1 MFGHGEHVYRLIGRG
16 YLRNEIEQIFI
27 LGGLFVLHIIIEPC
41 SVRGAK
47 AAMYNNGDIH
57 RDDLFQEGMIAF
69 ITAVNTY
76 DPKKNASFRTYAAAC
91 INNRIISVLRSRNAQ
106 KNIPQDMMQ
115 NIDDGEEVQDFSADP
130 QNIYSAQEDDA
141 RFEDLLSEKLT
152 DFERSVLT
160 LRAEKLS
167 YEEIAERLGTNPK
180 AVDNALQRIRRKLA
194 SDSRR

>member
-1 MFGHGEHVYRLIGRG
+1 MTRRKTRHSEHMPPRASIT
-16 YLRNEIEQIFI
+16 
-27 LGGLFVLHIIIEPC
+27 VLSPC
-41 SVRGAK
+41 SEA
-47 AAMYNNGDIH
+47 
-57 RDDLFQEGMIAF
+57 E
-69 ITAVNTY
+69 T
-76 DPKKNASFRTYAAAC
+76 
-91 INNRIISVLRSRNAQ
+91 
-106 KNIPQDMMQ
+106 Q

-194 SDSRR
+194 SDSRW

>member
-1 MFGHGEHVYRLIGRG
+1 MDRDLGKFSDEQLCSMAASGDDSAMAELISR
-16 YLRNEIEQIFI
+16 
-27 LGGLFVLHIIIEPC
+27 
-41 SVRGAK
+41 
-47 AAMYNNGDIH
+47 
-57 RDDLFQEGMIAF
+57 
-69 ITAVNTY
+69 IT
-76 DPKKNASFRTYAAAC
+76 PLAAAC

>member
-1 MFGHGEHVYRLIGRG
+1 MDRDLGKFSDEQLCSMAASGDDSAMAELISRITP
-16 YLRNEIEQIFI
+16 LA
-27 LGGLFVLHIIIEPC
+27 
-41 SVRGAK
+41 GAK

-91 INNRIISVLRSRNAQ
+91 INNRIISVLRSRNSQ
-106 KNIPQDMMQ
+106 KNIPQDMMR
-115 NIDDGEEVQDFSADP
+115 NIDDGEDFQDFSADP

-152 DFERSVLT
+152 DFERSVLA

-167 YEEIAERLGTNPK
+167 YEEIAERLGTNSK